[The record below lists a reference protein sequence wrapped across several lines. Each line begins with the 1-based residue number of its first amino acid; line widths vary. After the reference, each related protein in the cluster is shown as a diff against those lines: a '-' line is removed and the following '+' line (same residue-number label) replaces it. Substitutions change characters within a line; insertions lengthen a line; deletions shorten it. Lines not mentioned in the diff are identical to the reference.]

1 MIVHIAIFKWK
12 NGTSKDRIKKALDDV
27 RNLKIK
33 CKGVVDIMCGEN
45 FSKWS
50 EGFTHAVVVIAK
62 DKKALDGYR
71 NHPMHKLVADE
82 IEEMEEHGIGVDFEV

>member
-27 RNLKIK
+27 KSLKTK
-33 CKGVVDIMCGEN
+33 CKGVADIMCGEN

-50 EGFTHAVVVIAK
+50 EGFTHAAVVIAK
-62 DKKALDGYR
+62 DKEALDEYR

-82 IEEMEEHGIGVDFEV
+82 IEEMEEHGIGIDFEV